1 MGVLLRRARSR
12 LRVEMATWIVAD
24 DRLDDYTAC
33 AQTSGCD
40 AAGAC
45 FSELDKTQVD
55 ICEGWF

>member
-1 MGVLLRRARSR
+1 
-12 LRVEMATWIVAD
+12 MATWIVAD

-45 FSELDKTQVD
+45 FSELDKTLVD
-55 ICEGWF
+55 VCEGWF